1 MEGGLV
7 YSAYAPN
14 YVLSFPLLSDN
25 RVGTP
30 RLCRVALTLS
40 FGWRI
45 NLKELAMAYAI
56 RSTINW
62 LDRKGTQA
70 LAEELVNDFADGT
83 ANDVLAKILTEY
95 KEGTRL
101 ERGKTVYIRNLIFL
115 ILIEWLKQL
124 NKPLNYLFTHAT
136 PM

>member
-1 MEGGLV
+1 MPQIMGPV
-7 YSAYAPN
+7 FPYSPTTESVPPAY
-14 YVLSFPLLSDN
+14 VVWHWLF
-25 RVGTP
+25 
-30 RLCRVALTLS
+30 RLD
-40 FGWRI
+40 GDQ

-95 KEGTRL
+95 KDGTRL
-101 ERGKTVYIRNLIFL
+101 ERGKTVYIRNLMGAMGALCPELVSAVMSGTTQRTEGKSRFR
-115 ILIEWLKQL
+115 
-124 NKPLNYLFTHAT
+124 
-136 PM
+136 